1 MEYSESTH
9 DALYTL
15 EYQLIPSYL
24 NDDDY
29 SLYMESIESIH
40 DGVTWSYLFE
50 DESWKNIDFQKMQVM
65 HFSSYPLSYV
75 VIKFPD
81 PIEEP
86 LAYYG
91 MVVKWMGEYRYF
103 TLEKGRGMKFLCE
116 VAAKMRNGLGQMH
129 KNFGAYDGDTDMFG
143 FSKYILDRFYPK
155 PSTCSDEVEA
165 IYQKG
170 CEAHQDEDWTEAAK
184 YYKEAAECGHTAAM
198 EALGEFYI
206 SGWIG
211 ENHEKGLMWLER
223 AAKQG
228 SADAC
233 FALGDYYYNGY
244 GDEPNHLLA
253 KEWWEKAID
262 LGSVGAA
269 RFYEKYFGEE

>member
-1 MEYSESTH
+1 MEYTESIH
-9 DALYTL
+9 EALYTL
-15 EYQLIPSYL
+15 EYHLIPSYL
-24 NDDDY
+24 NDDEFY
-29 SLYMESIESIH
+29 YLESVESLF
-40 DGVTWSYLFE
+40 DGVSWNEMFE
-50 DESWKNIDFQKMQVM
+50 DESWKDIDFQKIQVM
-65 HFSSYPLSYV
+65 HFSSHPLSYF

-81 PIEEP
+81 PMEEP

-103 TLEKGRGMKFLCE
+103 TLEKGGGLDFLCE
-116 VAAKMRNGLGQMH
+116 VTDKMH
-129 KNFGAYDGDTDMFG
+129 KNFGVYDGDTDMFG
-143 FSKYILDRFYPK
+143 FSKYILERFYPK
-155 PSTCSDEVEA
+155 PTTCSEEVEA

-170 CEAHQDEDWTEAAK
+170 CEAHQNEDWAEAAK

-211 ENHEKGLMWLER
+211 EDHEKGLMWLER
-223 AAKQG
+223 AAEQG

-262 LGSVGAA
+262 LGSEGAA

>member
-1 MEYSESTH
+1 MEYTESIH
-9 DALYTL
+9 EALYTL
-15 EYQLIPSYL
+15 EYHLIPSYL
-24 NDDDY
+24 NDDY
-29 SLYMESIESIH
+29 SYYLESVESIH
-40 DGVTWSYLFE
+40 DGACWNDLFE
-50 DESWKNIDFQKMQVM
+50 DESWKDIDFQKIQVM
-65 HFSSYPLSYV
+65 HFSSYPLSYF

-81 PIEEP
+81 PMEEP

-103 TLEKGRGMKFLCE
+103 TLEKGHGLDFLCE
-116 VAAKMRNGLGQMH
+116 VTDKMH
-129 KNFGAYDGDTDMFG
+129 KNFGVYDGDTDMFG

-206 SGWIG
+206 SGWV
-211 ENHEKGLMWLER
+211 EKDNEKGLMWLER
-223 AAKQG
+223 AAEQG

-233 FALGDYYYNGY
+233 CALGHYYYNGC
-244 GDEPNHLLA
+244 DEPNHLLA
-253 KEWWEKAID
+253 KDWWEKAID
-262 LGSVGAA
+262 LGSEWAEV
-269 RFYEKYFGEE
+269 FYERYFGN

>member
-1 MEYSESTH
+1 MEYTESIH
-9 DALYTL
+9 EALYTL
-15 EYQLIPSYL
+15 EYRLIPTYL
-24 NDDDY
+24 NDDEFY
-29 SLYMESIESIH
+29 YLESVESLF
-40 DGVTWSYLFE
+40 DGVSWNEMFE
-50 DESWKNIDFQKMQVM
+50 DDLWKDIDFQKIQVM
-65 HFSSYPLSYV
+65 HFSSYPLSYF

-81 PIEEP
+81 PMEEP

-103 TLEKGRGMKFLCE
+103 TLEKGHGLDFLCE
-116 VAAKMRNGLGQMH
+116 VTDKMH
-129 KNFGAYDGDTDMFG
+129 KNMGAYDGDTDMFG
-143 FSKYILDRFYPK
+143 FCKYILDRFYPK

-165 IYQKG
+165 VYQKG
-170 CEAHQDEDWTEAAK
+170 WEAHQDEDWAEAAK
-184 YYKEAAECGHTAAM
+184 YYKEAAECGHTEAM

-211 ENHEKGLMWLER
+211 EDHEKGLMWLER

-262 LGSVGAA
+262 LGSEGAA

>member
-1 MEYSESTH
+1 MTIMEYTESIH

-15 EYQLIPSYL
+15 EYQLIPKYINNDGFIYL
-24 NDDDY
+24 T
-29 SLYMESIESIH
+29 SIESLF
-40 DGVTWSYLFE
+40 DGVSWDEMFE
-50 DESWKNIDFQKMQVM
+50 GDSWKNIDFQKIQVM
-65 HFSSYPLSYV
+65 HFSSYPLAYV

-86 LAYYG
+86 LAYNG

-103 TLEKGRGMKFLCE
+103 TLEKGHGMNFLCE
-116 VAAKMRNGLGQMH
+116 MTENMH

-155 PSTCSDEVEA
+155 PSMCSDDVEA

-170 CEAHQDEDWTEAAK
+170 WEAHQDEDWSEAVK

-198 EALGEFYI
+198 ESLGEFYI
-206 SGWIG
+206 GGFGIKVD
-211 ENHEKGLMWLER
+211 HEEGLMWLER
-223 AAKQG
+223 AADQG

-233 FALGDYYYNGY
+233 FALGDYYFKGY
-244 GDEPNHLLA
+244 GKEPNHLLA
-253 KEWWEKAID
+253 KDWWEKAID
-262 LGSVGAA
+262 LGSDAA
-269 RFYEKYFGEE
+269 EMIYEKYFGKK

>member
-1 MEYSESTH
+1 MEYTESIH
-9 DALYTL
+9 EAFYTL
-15 EYQLIPSYL
+15 EYRLIPTYL
-24 NDDDY
+24 NDDEFY
-29 SLYMESIESIH
+29 YLESVESLF
-40 DGVTWSYLFE
+40 DGVSWNEMFE
-50 DESWKNIDFQKMQVM
+50 DDSWKDIDFQKIQVM

-81 PIEEP
+81 PMEEP
-86 LAYYG
+86 LAYIG

-103 TLEKGRGMKFLCE
+103 TLEKGRGANFLCE

-129 KNFGAYDGDTDMFG
+129 KNFGAYDGDTEMFG
-143 FSKYILDRFYPK
+143 FSKYILERFYPK
-155 PSTCSDEVEA
+155 LITCSDEVEA
-165 IYQKG
+165 TYQKG
-170 CEAHQDEDWTEAAK
+170 WEAHQDEDWAEAAK
-184 YYKEAAECGHTAAM
+184 YYKEAAECGHTEAM

-223 AAKQG
+223 AAEQG
-228 SADAC
+228 SDDAC
-233 FALGDYYYNGY
+233 CALGHYYFDGY

-262 LGSVGAA
+262 LGSEGAA

>member
-1 MEYSESTH
+1 MEYTESIH

-15 EYQLIPSYL
+15 EYQLIPSYIN
-24 NDDDY
+24 NDGFIY
-29 SLYMESIESIH
+29 LTSIESLF
-40 DGVTWSYLFE
+40 DGVSWDEMFE
-50 DESWKNIDFQKMQVM
+50 DESWKDIDFQKVQVM

-81 PIEEP
+81 PMEEP

-103 TLEKGRGMKFLCE
+103 TLEKGHGLDFLSE
-116 VAAKMRNGLGQMH
+116 VSEKKH
-129 KNFGAYDGDTDMFG
+129 KNMGAYDGDTGMFG

-170 CEAHQDEDWTEAAK
+170 WEAHQDEDWAEAAQ

-198 EALGEFYI
+198 EALGEFFI
-206 SGWIG
+206 SGWV
-211 ENHEKGLMWLER
+211 EEDHEKGLMWLER
-223 AAKQG
+223 AAEQG

-233 FALGDYYYNGY
+233 FALGDYYFNGY
-244 GDEPNHLLA
+244 GDEPNHILA

-262 LGSVGAA
+262 RGHYGASLA
-269 RFYEKYFGEE
+269 CEKYFGCK

>member
-1 MEYSESTH
+1 MEYTESIH
-9 DALYTL
+9 EALYTL
-15 EYQLIPSYL
+15 EYHLIPSYL
-24 NDDDY
+24 NDDEFY
-29 SLYMESIESIH
+29 YLESVESLF
-40 DGVTWSYLFE
+40 DGVSWNEMFE
-50 DESWKNIDFQKMQVM
+50 DDSWKDIDFQKIQVM
-65 HFSSYPLSYV
+65 HFSSHPLSYF

-81 PIEEP
+81 PMEEP

-103 TLEKGRGMKFLCE
+103 TLEKGHGVNFLCE
-116 VAAKMRNGLGQMH
+116 VAAKMRNGLGQIH

-143 FSKYILDRFYPK
+143 FSKYILERFYPK
-155 PSTCSDEVEA
+155 PTTCSEEVEA

-170 CEAHQDEDWTEAAK
+170 CEAHQNEDWAEAAK

-211 ENHEKGLMWLER
+211 EDHEKGLMWLER
-223 AAKQG
+223 AGEQG

-262 LGSVGAA
+262 LGSEGAA

>member
-1 MEYSESTH
+1 MEYTESIH

-15 EYQLIPSYL
+15 EYRLIPTYMKNDLSYKM
-24 NDDDY
+24 DSVE
-29 SLYMESIESIH
+29 SLSVWVRH
-40 DGVTWSYLFE
+40 DLYENELWRY
-50 DESWKNIDFQKMQVM
+50 IDFQKMQIS
-65 HFSSYPLSYV
+65 HFSSYHLTYA

-81 PIEEP
+81 PMEEP
-86 LAYYG
+86 LAYLG
-91 MVVKWMGEYRYF
+91 MAVKWMGELRYF
-103 TLEKGRGMKFLCE
+103 TLEKGSDVNFLCE
-116 VAAKMRNGLGQMH
+116 VATQVHENYGT
-129 KNFGAYDGDTDMFG
+129 YDGETDLFG
-143 FSKYILDRFYPK
+143 FSKYILDQFYPK
-155 PSTCSDEVEA
+155 VNMHFDEVES

-170 CEAHQDEDWTEAAK
+170 WEAHQDEDWAEAAK

-206 SGWIG
+206 SGWV
-211 ENHEKGLMWLER
+211 EKDHEKGLMWLER
-223 AAKQG
+223 AAEQG

>member
-1 MEYSESTH
+1 MTIMEYTESIH

-15 EYQLIPSYL
+15 EYQLIPKYINNDGFIYL
-24 NDDDY
+24 T
-29 SLYMESIESIH
+29 SIESLF
-40 DGVTWSYLFE
+40 DGVSWDEMFE
-50 DESWKNIDFQKMQVM
+50 GDSWKNIDFQKIQVM
-65 HFSSYPLSYV
+65 HFSSYPLAYV

-86 LAYYG
+86 LAYNG

-103 TLEKGRGMKFLCE
+103 TLEKGHGMNFLCE
-116 VAAKMRNGLGQMH
+116 MTENMH

-155 PSTCSDEVEA
+155 PSMCSDDVEA

-170 CEAHQDEDWTEAAK
+170 WEAHQDEDWSEAVK

-198 EALGEFYI
+198 ESLGEFYI
-206 SGWIG
+206 GG
-211 ENHEKGLMWLER
+211 FGVKVDHEDGLMWLER
-223 AAKQG
+223 AADQG

-233 FALGDYYYNGY
+233 FALGDYYFKGY
-244 GDEPNHLLA
+244 GKEPNHLLA
-253 KEWWEKAID
+253 KDWWEKAID
-262 LGSVGAA
+262 LGSDAA
-269 RFYEKYFGEE
+269 EMIYEKYFGKK

>member
-1 MEYSESTH
+1 MEYSESIH
-9 DALYTL
+9 EALYTL
-15 EYQLIPSYL
+15 EYRLIPSYL
-24 NDDDY
+24 NDDY
-29 SLYMESIESIH
+29 SYYLESVESIH
-40 DGVTWSYLFE
+40 DGACWNDLFE
-50 DESWKNIDFQKMQVM
+50 DESWKDIDFQKIQVM
-65 HFSSYPLSYV
+65 HFSSYPLSYT

-81 PIEEP
+81 PMEEP
-86 LAYYG
+86 LAYFG
-91 MVVKWMGEYRYF
+91 MVVKWLGEYRYF
-103 TLEKGRGMKFLCE
+103 TLEKGHGVNFLCE
-116 VAAKMRNGLGQMH
+116 VSDKMH
-129 KNFGAYDGDTDMFG
+129 KNMGAYDGDTDMFG

-155 PSTCSDEVEA
+155 PSTCSDEEEA

-170 CEAHQDEDWTEAAK
+170 WEAHQDEDWAEAAK

-211 ENHEKGLMWLER
+211 EDHEKGLMWLER

-262 LGSVGAA
+262 LGSEGAA

>member
-1 MEYSESTH
+1 MMEYSESIH
-9 DALYTL
+9 EALYTL
-15 EYQLIPSYL
+15 EYRLIPSYL
-24 NDDDY
+24 NDDFSYYLD
-29 SLYMESIESIH
+29 SIESIH
-40 DGVTWSYLFE
+40 DGACWNDLFE
-50 DESWKNIDFQKMQVM
+50 DDSWKNIDFQKIQVM

-81 PIEEP
+81 PMEEP
-86 LAYYG
+86 LAYFG

-103 TLEKGRGMKFLCE
+103 TLEKGRGANYLCE

-143 FSKYILDRFYPK
+143 FSKYILERFYPK
-155 PSTCSDEVEA
+155 PTTCSEEVEA

-170 CEAHQDEDWTEAAK
+170 WEAHQDEDWAEAAK
-184 YYKEAAECGHTAAM
+184 YYKEAAECGHTEAM

-223 AAKQG
+223 AAEQG

-233 FALGDYYYNGY
+233 CALGHYYFDGY

-262 LGSVGAA
+262 LGSDAA
-269 RFYEKYFGEE
+269 EMFYEKYFGNK

>member
-1 MEYSESTH
+1 MEYTESIH
-9 DALYTL
+9 EALYTL
-15 EYQLIPSYL
+15 EYRLIPTYL
-24 NDDDY
+24 NDDEFY
-29 SLYMESIESIH
+29 YLESVESLF
-40 DGVTWSYLFE
+40 DGVSWNEMFE
-50 DESWKNIDFQKMQVM
+50 DDSWKDIDFQKIQVM
-65 HFSSYPLSYV
+65 HFSSYPLSYF

-81 PIEEP
+81 PMEEP

-103 TLEKGRGMKFLCE
+103 TLEKGNM
-116 VAAKMRNGLGQMH
+116 
-129 KNFGAYDGDTDMFG
+129 GAYDGDTDMFG
-143 FSKYILDRFYPK
+143 FCKYILDRFYPQ

-170 CEAHQDEDWTEAAK
+170 WEAHQDEDWAEAAK

-211 ENHEKGLMWLER
+211 EDHEKGLMWLER

-233 FALGDYYYNGY
+233 CALGHYYFKGY
-244 GDEPNHLLA
+244 GNEPDHLLA
-253 KEWWEKAID
+253 KDWWEKAID
-262 LGSVGAA
+262 LGSTGAA
-269 RFYEKYFGEE
+269 MLYEKYFGK

>member
-1 MEYSESTH
+1 MEYTESIH

-15 EYQLIPSYL
+15 EYQLIPSYIN
-24 NDDDY
+24 NDGFIY
-29 SLYMESIESIH
+29 LTSIESLF
-40 DGVTWSYLFE
+40 DGVSWDEMFE
-50 DESWKNIDFQKMQVM
+50 EDSWKNIDFQKIQVM

-81 PIEEP
+81 PMEEP

-129 KNFGAYDGDTDMFG
+129 RNFGAYDGDTDMFG

-170 CEAHQDEDWTEAAK
+170 WEAHQDEDWAEAAK

-223 AAKQG
+223 AAEQG

-233 FALGDYYYNGY
+233 CALGHYYFNGY

-253 KEWWEKAID
+253 KDWWEKAID
-262 LGSVGAA
+262 RGHYGAVIL
-269 RFYEKYFGEE
+269 YERHFG

>member
-1 MEYSESTH
+1 MEYSESIH
-9 DALYTL
+9 EALYTL
-15 EYQLIPSYL
+15 EYRLIPSYL
-24 NDDDY
+24 NDDFFYYLD
-29 SLYMESIESIH
+29 SIESIH
-40 DGVTWSYLFE
+40 DGACWNDLFE
-50 DESWKNIDFQKMQVM
+50 DDSWKNIDFQKIQVM

-81 PIEEP
+81 PMEEP
-86 LAYYG
+86 LAYIG

-103 TLEKGRGMKFLCE
+103 TLEKGRGANFLCE
-116 VAAKMRNGLGQMH
+116 VAAKMRNGLSQMH

-155 PSTCSDEVEA
+155 PSTSSDEVEA

-170 CEAHQDEDWTEAAK
+170 WEAHQDEDWAEAAK
-184 YYKEAAECGHTAAM
+184 YYKEAAECGHTEAM

-262 LGSVGAA
+262 LGSEGAA

>member
-1 MEYSESTH
+1 MEYTESIH

-15 EYQLIPSYL
+15 EYLLIPTYL
-24 NDDDY
+24 NDDEFY
-29 SLYMESIESIH
+29 YLESVESLF
-40 DGVTWSYLFE
+40 DGVSWNEMFE
-50 DESWKNIDFQKMQVM
+50 NESWKDIDFQKIQVM
-65 HFSSYPLSYV
+65 HFSSYPLSYF

-81 PIEEP
+81 PMEEP

-103 TLEKGRGMKFLCE
+103 TLEKGHGLDFLCE
-116 VAAKMRNGLGQMH
+116 VTDKMH
-129 KNFGAYDGDTDMFG
+129 KNFGVYDGDTDMFG

-211 ENHEKGLMWLER
+211 EDHEKGLMWLER

-262 LGSVGAA
+262 LGSEGAA

>member
-1 MEYSESTH
+1 MEYTESIH

-15 EYQLIPSYL
+15 EYHLIPSYIN
-24 NDDDY
+24 NDGFIY
-29 SLYMESIESIH
+29 LTSIESLF
-40 DGVTWSYLFE
+40 DGVSWDEMFE
-50 DESWKNIDFQKMQVM
+50 EDSWKNIDFQKIQVM

-81 PIEEP
+81 PMEEP

-103 TLEKGRGMKFLCE
+103 TLEKGHGLDFLCE
-116 VAAKMRNGLGQMH
+116 VTDKMH

-143 FSKYILDRFYPK
+143 FCKYILDRFYPK

-170 CEAHQDEDWTEAAK
+170 WEAHQDEDWAEAAK

-206 SGWIG
+206 SGWV
-211 ENHEKGLMWLER
+211 EEDHEKGLMWLER
-223 AAKQG
+223 AADQG

-233 FALGDYYYNGY
+233 CALGHYYFNGY

-253 KEWWEKAID
+253 KEWWEKAFD
-262 LGSVGAA
+262 LGSEGAEM
-269 RFYEKYFGEE
+269 FYEKYFGKQ

>member
-1 MEYSESTH
+1 MEYTESIH

-15 EYQLIPSYL
+15 EYQLIPKYINNDGFIYL
-24 NDDDY
+24 T
-29 SLYMESIESIH
+29 SIESLF
-40 DGVTWSYLFE
+40 DGVSWDEMFE
-50 DESWKNIDFQKMQVM
+50 DDSWKDIDFQKIQVM

-103 TLEKGRGMKFLCE
+103 TLEKGRGMNFLCE
-116 VAAKMRNGLGQMH
+116 MTDKMH
-129 KNFGAYDGDTDMFG
+129 KNMGSYGGDTDMFG

-155 PSTCSDEVEA
+155 PSMCSDEVEA

-170 CEAHQDEDWTEAAK
+170 WEAHQDEDWAEAVK

-198 EALGEFYI
+198 ESLGEFYI
-206 SGWIG
+206 GG
-211 ENHEKGLMWLER
+211 FGVKVDHEEGLMWLER
-223 AAKQG
+223 AAEQG

-233 FALGDYYYNGY
+233 FALGDYYFKGY
-244 GDEPNHLLA
+244 GKEPNHLLA
-253 KEWWEKAID
+253 KDWLEKAFD
-262 LGSVGAA
+262 LGSEAA
-269 RFYEKYFGEE
+269 KMIYERHFGQAIVI